1 MERMQEIM
9 RQSEFSQRR
18 LGFLIRA
25 RDRLA
30 EKLNIR
36 LIPEQNEK
44 LYAQYA
50 ELFGR
55 MDEAIVAEARSLV
68 EMYDGIAEIATEE
81 AKCLI
86 EILRDQ
92 RKAT

>member
-9 RQSEFSQRR
+9 RQSEFSQHR
-18 LGFLIRA
+18 LELLIRA

-30 EKLNIR
+30 DKLNVR
-36 LIPEQNEK
+36 LMPEQNEK

-55 MDEAIVAEARSLV
+55 MDEAIVTEARSLV
-68 EMYDGIAEIATEE
+68 EIYNGITDITTEE
-81 AKCLI
+81 AKYLI
-86 EILRDQ
+86 KILRG
-92 RKAT
+92 